1 MFGWFR
7 KRNKHEQQADIA
19 PQVSEMTTATADAG
33 PASSV
38 PAAQV
43 PAAAAAPAA
52 QTAMP
57 VSGYDSPTGPAV
69 EAPTD
74 PVQLIAPTAP
84 EMPALPA
91 VAPLATEPAASESM
105 DEAETSIELADAT
118 PEFTAPNVAGKST
131 DHALMPAPSARPAM
145 PLSAHPNFI
154 GFDLAPVATDPPKM
168 LQPKAALTAEAQ
180 HELYRLFDDMFGPT
194 GRYRLEWRTNR
205 EMGDDAMF
213 AEMMTQDMVRR
224 VQNAVADVS
233 ELERP
238 APLRAITSREHNEQV
253 KRDNDRETS
262 ADAA

>member
-7 KRNKHEQQADIA
+7 KRNNREQQADIA

-33 PASSV
+33 PASSLS
-38 PAAQV
+38 AAQV
-43 PAAAAAPAA
+43 PAAVAAPAP
-52 QTAMP
+52 QTTMP

-84 EMPALPA
+84 ELQA

-213 AEMMTQDMVRR
+213 AEMMTHDMVRR